1 MGKFFF
7 SLLICLS
14 LSILSQAQPVIV
26 RGGNANTQMD
36 YRLMAAYNLFVP
48 RFKDTS
54 FANVYKGIDTSGG
67 LIYCFSDQKLYY
79 RGSNPKKWIEIGLA
93 SNIDTTIYNGD
104 GTLSGRRIVDAN
116 NNSLLFTNVDTAFF
130 TGNKTW
136 FKTIDIN
143 PPYPIIT
150 DFGYIDNDTTEP
162 LFSIGGQSTNGDSIS
177 PTNIVLKANG
187 KKNYFYFL
195 DKDYQEQFVLY
206 GNDGIYPNRNNRIS
220 VTDVSGHYGDV
231 CMLGS
236 RENGGDSYLDLFNPY
251 NGYGFY
257 YGTELSS
264 GSDTAATRAY
274 ARSVGGGTSSLD
286 LQAVTNN
293 GATTTN
299 DITVPKLNATSV
311 NITGVNGNG
320 HLHLKHQSSD
330 ATATGQSTSLFAN
343 SSGYLK
349 WKNDG
354 NYYSTLATP
363 QTANRVYTFQ
373 DKSYTLADSA
383 DLASKVNISDTSTML
398 SKYLR
403 KVDTASLSSRIDAKG
418 NGTVTSVATGYG
430 LSGGTITSTGTLLVD
445 SATLGNKFARLSSNN
460 TLTGA
465 NTFQSSQTA
474 SGAIA
479 RGTYFNHTLTAAAN
493 NDVLVGVDISN
504 TYNRG
509 AFTGVADLELRTNR
523 WLQVGVTNNTGLIIG
538 ATTFSSNLPTSGFR
552 LTYNTGNGATYTS
565 GSGGGFYHDFV
576 TNSTSRFRVNDAT
589 TNVANNLYVGNISTA
604 ATAYLHIKA
613 GTASANT
620 APLKLT
626 SGTNLTTV
634 ENGAI
639 EYDGSDL
646 YVSANSTRQKVNKGL
661 NGSYSATGTA
671 TTSFTVTFGGTQPN
685 STYKVIVTPT
695 NALTAAMFYVTS
707 KTTTTFTVT
716 FLSGLTG
723 TVAFD
728 WCLIQ

>member
-1 MGKFFF
+1 MRIIATILLLCGVAFGQDTTKYFISKDYGWQWKRGKFDS
-7 SLLICLS
+7 SLMLPKDTTRNKLGV
-14 LSILSQAQPVIV
+14 AQI
-26 RGGNANTQMD
+26 GSTL
-36 YRLMAAYNLFVP
+36 YAYNNSKWNIV
-48 RFKDTS
+48 
-54 FANVYKGIDTSGG
+54 GG
-67 LIYCFSDQKLYY
+67 L
-79 RGSNPKKWIEIGLA
+79 N
-93 SNIDTTIYNGD
+93 T
-104 GTLSGRRIVDAN
+104 
-116 NNSLLFTNVDTAFF
+116 
-130 TGNKTW
+130 
-136 FKTIDIN
+136 
-143 PPYPIIT
+143 
-150 DFGYIDNDTTEP
+150 
-162 LFSIGGQSTNGDSIS
+162 
-177 PTNIVLKANG
+177 
-187 KKNYFYFL
+187 
-195 DKDYQEQFVLY
+195 
-206 GNDGIYPNRNNRIS
+206 
-220 VTDVSGHYGDV
+220 
-231 CMLGS
+231 
-236 RENGGDSYLDLFNPY
+236 
-251 NGYGFY
+251 
-257 YGTELSS
+257 
-264 GSDTAATRAY
+264 SDTAAMLSKY
-274 ARSVGGGTSSLD
+274 ARKTYVDSAINANTLALD
-286 LQAVTNN
+286 LQDVTTN
-293 GATTTN
+293 GATTTI
-299 DITVPKLNATSV
+299 DITVPQLNATSI

-363 QTANRVYTFQ
+363 QTANRIYTFQ
-373 DKSYTLADSA
+373 DKSYTLADNA
-383 DLASKVNISDTSTML
+383 DLASKVNISDTATMLSPYLRSSTASATYATISNLSLKVNISDTSTML

-418 NGTVTSVATGYG
+418 SGTVTSVATGYG

-460 TLTGA
+460 TLTGT

-613 GTASANT
+613 GTASAST
-620 APLKLT
+620 APIKLT

-695 NALTAAMFYVTS
+695 NSLTAALFYVTS